1 MGWWNHPR
9 EWDNYTSEENYKYIE
24 EQKLYRKEQYDKF
37 SKPYLDLENIS
48 VPIKYA
54 IQKYKQ
60 DNESEHNFKGIKW
73 YLFFPLPSD
82 KWIGDYIK
90 KNEIFKPIK
99 IKNKWYCNKNAID
112 IYSFKLIKP

>member
-1 MGWWNHPR
+1 MF
-9 EWDNYTSEENYKYIE
+9 EYLSEGGKYNTYEEFCKHKE
-24 EQKLYRKEQYDKF
+24 EQNLYYKERYDKF
-37 SKPYLDLENIS
+37 SKPYLELENIS

-60 DNESEHNFKGIKW
+60 DNESKCDFYGIKS

-112 IYSFKLIKP
+112 IFSFKHITHA